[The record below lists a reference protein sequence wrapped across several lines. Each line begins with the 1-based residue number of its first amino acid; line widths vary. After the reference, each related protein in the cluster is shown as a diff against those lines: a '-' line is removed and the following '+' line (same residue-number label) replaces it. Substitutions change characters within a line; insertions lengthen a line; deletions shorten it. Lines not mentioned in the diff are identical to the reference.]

1 MSSDTWI
8 SVDYLNPTDFSS
20 YLDTLDDDEKNIELV
35 EYSKRQAKRMLKQEM
50 EKNDCFYTFIK
61 NYSPRDFK
69 IICGLSYVS
78 QRVIIKHVKYWNE
91 MHPEK
96 KIKKLRIFFY

>member
-1 MSSDTWI
+1 MASDTWI
-8 SVDYLNPTDFSS
+8 SVNYLDPKEFSL
-20 YLDTLDDDEKNIELV
+20 YLDTLSDDEKNMELA

-50 EKNDCFYTFIK
+50 KNNNCFYTFIK

-69 IICGLSYVS
+69 IIRNLPYVS

-96 KIKKLRIFFY
+96 KIKNLRIFFY

>member
-1 MSSDTWI
+1 MASDTWI
-8 SVDYLNPTDFSS
+8 SLNYLNPKEFSS
-20 YLDTLDDDEKNIELV
+20 YLDTLDEDEKNIELA

-50 EKNDCFYTFIK
+50 KTSKCFYTFIK

-69 IICGLSYVS
+69 IIQGLSHVS

-91 MHPEK
+91 THPEK